1 MVMRDS
7 FAESSRMNHLMRQ
20 KSAAFRKK
28 RGFRVQQD
36 PELRAAF
43 GRRRLLELFVSA
55 EDSVSREEIHG
66 QLSVLATVGALIA
79 GFSVATSLAVE
90 HDEVLAYVQWEA
102 TMFLGWPPP
111 GSTTS
116 RVEVGVSTYVC
127 AMV

>member
-28 RGFRVQQD
+28 RRFRVQQD

-66 QLSVLATVGALIA
+66 QLSVLATVGSPRWMNTPTASPNSSGI
-79 GFSVATSLAVE
+79 TSPASSSGE
-90 HDEVLAYVQWEA
+90 NVLTV
-102 TMFLGWPPP
+102 
-111 GSTTS
+111 S
-116 RVEVGVSTYVC
+116 RSES
-127 AMV
+127 MLRI